1 MQRTSVV
8 PGHRLI
14 KPHGG
19 CLVRRILDGDA
30 REDAIVRARS
40 LKRIA
45 LNARTMSDLE
55 LIAVGAFSPLK
66 GFMGQA
72 DYRSVLTDMRLANSL
87 PWSLP
92 ITLAVKESDAEPLS
106 VGEEIALVTPCDELL
121 GVLHL
126 EEKFRFDRKEEARL
140 VYGTEDERH
149 PGVAYLYTRGELLL
163 AGKIDLINHPPLA
176 GFEAY
181 RRDPAETRTF
191 FEAKGWRTVV
201 GFQTRNPIH
210 RSHEYIQKCVLELM
224 DGILIHPLVGKTKL
238 DDIPSEVRLRC
249 YQALIEHYYP
259 KDRVLLSVFPGAMRY
274 AGPREA
280 IFHALVRKN
289 YGCTHFIVGRDHAGV
304 GNFYH
309 PFAAH
314 EIFRKFSL
322 GELDIVPLF
331 FDETFFCRRCG
342 AVASPKTCPH
352 PQEERVALSGTRVR
366 ELLSRGESLP
376 PEFTR
381 PEVAEVLAEWIQSGS
396 VCGLSSVRE
405 GDHD

>member
-1 MQRTSVV
+1 MRSTVGIASDS
-8 PGHRLI
+8 LI
-14 KPHGG
+14 RPHGG
-19 CLVRRILDGDA
+19 RLVNKILVGDA
-30 REDAIVRARS
+30 RENAIVRARS
-40 LKRIA
+40 LNRIA

-55 LIAVGAFSPLK
+55 LIAAGAFSPLE

-72 DYRSVLTDMRLANSL
+72 DYRSVLTEMRFANGL

-92 ITLAVKESDAEPLS
+92 ITLAVRESDAEPLRI
-106 VGEEIALVTPCDELL
+106 GEEVALLSPWDELL

-126 EEKFRFDRKEEARL
+126 NEKFRFDKKEEARL
-140 VYGTEDERH
+140 VYGTEEERH

-163 AGKIDLINHPPLA
+163 AGKIDLINRPPLA

-181 RRDPAETRTF
+181 RRDPAETRAF
-191 FEAKGWRTVV
+191 FETSGWRTVV

-210 RSHEYIQKCVLELM
+210 RSHEYIQKCALELM

-314 EIFRKFSL
+314 EIFRKFSRE
-322 GELDIVPLF
+322 ELDIVPLF
-331 FDETFFCRRCG
+331 FDETFFCKRCG

-352 PQEERVALSGTRVR
+352 PKEERVALSGTRVR

-381 PEVAEVLAEWIQSGS
+381 PEVAEVLAEWIQGGS
-396 VCGLSSVRE
+396 A
-405 GDHD
+405 

>member
-1 MQRTSVV
+1 MQPTVAIRRD
-8 PGHRLI
+8 RLI

-19 CLVRRILDGDA
+19 RLVNKILVSDA
-30 REDAIVRARS
+30 RDDAIAKARS
-40 LKRIA
+40 LNRIA

-55 LIAVGAFSPLK
+55 LIAVGAFSPLE

-72 DYRSVLTDMRLANSL
+72 DYSTVLTEMRLANGL

-92 ITLAVKESDAEPLS
+92 ITLAVRESDAESLK
-106 VGEEIALVTPCDELL
+106 VGEEVALVAPWDELL
-121 GVLHL
+121 GLLHL
-126 EEKFRFDRKEEARL
+126 EEKFRFDKKEEARL
-140 VYGTEDERH
+140 VYGTEEERH

-163 AGKIDLINHPPLA
+163 AGKIDLVNHPLLA

-181 RRDPAETRTF
+181 RRDPAETRAF
-191 FEAKGWRTVV
+191 FEANGWRTVV

-210 RSHEYIQKCVLELM
+210 RSHEYIQKCALELM

-314 EIFRKFSL
+314 EIFRKFSRE
-322 GELDIVPLF
+322 ELDIVPLF
-331 FDETFFCRRCG
+331 FDETFFCKRCG

-352 PQEERVALSGTRVR
+352 PKEERVALSGTRVR
-366 ELLSRGESLP
+366 ELLSQGESLP

-396 VCGLSSVRE
+396 A
-405 GDHD
+405 

>member
-1 MQRTSVV
+1 MKTSTDQT
-8 PGHRLI
+8 PSDSPI

-19 CLVRRILDGDA
+19 RLISRALSGEA
-30 REDAIVRARS
+30 REEAISKARS

-55 LIAVGAFSPLK
+55 LIAVGALSPLE
-66 GFMGQA
+66 GFMGTA
-72 DYRSVLTDMRLANSL
+72 DYRAVLSEMRLANGL

-92 ITLAVKESDAEPLS
+92 VTLAVRESDADSLN
-106 VGEEIALVTPCDELL
+106 VGGKIALVTPSDDLL
-121 GVLHL
+121 GLLHF
-126 EEKFRFDRKEEARL
+126 EEKFRFDKREEARL

-149 PGVAYLYTRGELLL
+149 PGVAYLYSRGEILL
-163 AGKIDLINHPPLA
+163 AGKIDLINRPPFA
-176 GFEAY
+176 GFEPY
-181 RRDPAETRTF
+181 HRDPAETRAF
-191 FEAKGWRTVV
+191 FQSNGWRTVV

-210 RSHEYIQKCVLELM
+210 RSHEYIQKCALELM

-238 DDIPSEVRLRC
+238 DDIPSEVRIRC

-309 PFAAH
+309 PFAAQ
-314 EIFRKFSL
+314 EIFRQYRRE
-322 GELDIVPLF
+322 ELDIVPLF
-331 FDETFFCRRCG
+331 FDETFFCKRCG

-352 PQEERVALSGTRVR
+352 PKEERVALSGTRVR
-366 ELLSRGESLP
+366 ELLSQGESLP

-381 PEVAEVLAEWIQSGS
+381 PEVAEVLAEWVQG
-396 VCGLSSVRE
+396 GTA
-405 GDHD
+405 

>member
-1 MQRTSVV
+1 MQPTPAVRRD
-8 PGHRLI
+8 RLI

-19 CLVRRILDGDA
+19 RLVNRVLVSDA
-30 REDAIVRARS
+30 RDNAIARARS

-55 LIAVGAFSPLK
+55 LIAGGAFSPLE

-72 DYRSVLTDMRLANSL
+72 DYSTVLTEMRLANGL

-92 ITLAVKESDAEPLS
+92 ITLAVGESDAESLK
-106 VGEEIALVTPCDELL
+106 VGEEVALVAPWDELL
-121 GVLHL
+121 GLLHL
-126 EEKFRFDRKEEARL
+126 EEKFRLDKTEEARL
-140 VYGTEDERH
+140 VYGTEEKRH

-163 AGKIDLINHPPLA
+163 AGRIDLVNHPPLA

-181 RRDPAETRTF
+181 RRDPAETRAF
-191 FEAKGWRTVV
+191 FEANQWRTVV

-210 RSHEYIQKCVLELM
+210 RSHEYIQKCALELM

-314 EIFRKFSL
+314 EIFRKFNRE
-322 GELDIVPLF
+322 ELDIVPLF
-331 FDETFFCRRCG
+331 FDETFFCKRCG

-352 PQEERVALSGTRVR
+352 PKEERVALSGTRVR
-366 ELLSRGESLP
+366 ELLSQGESLP

-396 VCGLSSVRE
+396 A
-405 GDHD
+405 